1 VTTDL
6 RNPTAP
12 DLDARARLLKVA
24 ATPELALVAV
34 LVVLTVVFTIL
45 NPVFLS
51 WETAQTILRSIAFI
65 GIIAVGMSMLLVSG
79 QFDLSVGSVAALGA
93 VCAGELMTAG
103 VPVLVACAA
112 GIAVS
117 GAVGVLN
124 AILTLFARIPVL
136 VVTLGTLFMA
146 RGLAFVVT
154 GGQQIS
160 PLPES
165 LVQFGEADVLGL
177 PYPVWIFFA
186 IAVTGHVILHFT
198 RFGRAAYASGGNPL
212 AARLAGI
219 QVRRVQALSFVLVSC
234 LAGLSGILIM
244 ARIQVG
250 EPSIGQGYELS
261 VLAACVVGGVSLFG
275 GRGSVIGAVLGVIFV
290 QVVSTGLVLAQVD
303 PALQPVGIG
312 AALLVAISLDVV
324 RRQRA
329 A

>member
-1 VTTDL
+1 M
-6 RNPTAP
+6 
-12 DLDARARLLKVA
+12 
-24 ATPELALVAV
+24 PEVALVAV
-34 LVVLTVVFTIL
+34 LVVLSIVFTAL
-45 NPVFLS
+45 NPVFLT
-51 WETAQTILRSIAFI
+51 WETAQTILRSISFI
-65 GIIAVGMSMLLVSG
+65 GIIAVGMSLLLVSG

-103 VPVLVACAA
+103 VPVLIACTA
-112 GIAVS
+112 GIAAS
-117 GAVGVLN
+117 GAVGALN
-124 AILTLFARIPVL
+124 AALTLFARIPVL
-136 VVTLGTLFMA
+136 VVTLGTLYMA

-160 PLPES
+160 PLPPS
-165 LVQFGEADVLGL
+165 LVSFGEAELLGL
-177 PYPVWIFFA
+177 PYPVWIFLA
-186 IAVTGHVILHFT
+186 IALMGHAILHYS
-198 RFGRAAYASGGNPL
+198 RFGRAAYAAGGNPL

-219 QVRRVQALSFVLVSC
+219 RVRRVQGLLFVAVSC
-234 LAGLSGILIM
+234 LAGLAGILIM

-275 GRGSVIGAVLGVIFV
+275 GRGSVLGAVLGVIFV